1 MTATKI
7 EQDESHM
14 RTVIA
19 ILMLCCMLA
28 AAAMAGAEG
37 EPVDQGPAGTTGKAG
52 AFARISKTVSGVK
65 TIAGS
70 FRQERRLA
78 MLARPV
84 VSTGRFYCEKPDRLR
99 WELVSPEPSG
109 FLVNRDQVK
118 QWKGKEGPSGAF
130 ETGQNPLV
138 KLIVDQIFAWT
149 TADFKWLEER
159 YVINVVQDDPIT
171 LKLVPR
177 SSKEKKYIDHLR
189 ISFEVGTNYVHVVN
203 ILEKGGDST
212 RIEFFDLVINNP
224 LPQGLFH

>member
-1 MTATKI
+1 
-7 EQDESHM
+7 M
-14 RTVIA
+14 RTIIA

-28 AAAMAGAEG
+28 AASPGAVQG
-37 EPVDQGPAGTTGKAG
+37 EPADQGPAATGRAG

-78 MLARPV
+78 MLTRPV

-99 WELVSPEPSG
+99 WELLSPEPSG
-109 FLVNRDQVK
+109 FVVNGELAK

-130 ETGQNPLV
+130 EAKQNPLIR
-138 KLIVDQIFAWT
+138 LIVEQIFAWA
-149 TADFKWLEER
+149 TADLKWLEQR
-159 YVINVVQDDPIT
+159 YGINVVQEDPII

-189 ISFEVGTNYVHVVN
+189 ISFEPGTNYVHIVN

-212 RIEFFDLVINNP
+212 RIEFFDIIVNSQLQ
-224 LPQGLFH
+224 QGLFD